1 MVQNVTQHLFF
12 YFIHTCKFFDF
23 KAVFVSNISLQRW
36 TNGLDVRVSMMWLLA
51 RLQLN
56 SCLWPKRLELGCPLN
71 SHHHGHKLLNFT
83 YFNPVNICINQS
95 TKPPLQGSSSST
107 KLNEEYQTL
116 DKLSHELRE
125 MEKTL
130 SQLLINSKV
139 EEKPGYWT
147 KMAKRVNKYF
157 FITYITVIFVFLIVI
172 FLKWQN
178 VLWWSTVHDVN
189 MIY

>member
-1 MVQNVTQHLFF
+1 M
-12 YFIHTCKFFDF
+12 
-23 KAVFVSNISLQRW
+23 
-36 TNGLDVRVSMMWLLA
+36 
-51 RLQLN
+51 
-56 SCLWPKRLELGCPLN
+56 
-71 SHHHGHKLLNFT
+71 
-83 YFNPVNICINQS
+83 
-95 TKPPLQGSSSST
+95 
-107 KLNEEYQTL
+107 

-157 FITYITVIFVFLIVI
+157 FITYITVIFFFLIVI

-178 VLWWSTVHDVN
+178 VL
-189 MIY
+189 